1 MRNRPTYHAA
11 PAQGEMLFNQP
22 TPRRA
27 TPTIHT
33 DKLLLILFFILVPFL
48 WVLSWIWHGFLWIL
62 FFTILSSIALLLLR
76 KGFTPRGRLTMTA
89 LYTLFAVLAL
99 TNLLGGGTAGAPA
112 TTPTRTIT
120 TIPPLT
126 ATSLPTL
133 PTPAP
138 ADDSGTG
145 LLGTEGNQASGVNA
159 GGQQRIVT
167 ACEQTLIQYLE
178 GWKTGIAENMLQQAA
193 PSWRAKQSVNE
204 RAALQY
210 LYWQSNGKK
219 LISYAIIG
227 EPTGTE
233 NDTARNIALEAV
245 VEVSSENSAHRTL
258 QFNALLLREN
268 EQWYVDPNSLSS
280 GVPVAEANLGNTG
293 GDAPVQNEATAK
305 PSPSPTPAPSKNLK
319 LYYNSSGGKY
329 YHKDASCSTVAKE
342 YLPLKSNFKYSAI
355 NDSKYNKLL
364 PCDKCDAPR
373 RP

>member
-1 MRNRPTYHAA
+1 MRNRPTYHTA
-11 PAQGEMLFNQP
+11 PAQGELIFNRP
-22 TPRRA
+22 APRRA
-27 TPTIHT
+27 TPTIQT
-33 DKLLLILFFILVPFL
+33 DQLLLVLFFVLAPFL
-48 WVLSWIWHGFLWIL
+48 WVLSWIWQGFLWLL
-62 FFTILSSIALLLLR
+62 FFTILASIALLLLR

-99 TNLLGGGTAGAPA
+99 TNLLGNGAGTPA
-112 TTPTRTIT
+112 AASTRTTT

-126 ATSLPTL
+126 ATNYPAQ

-138 ADDSGTG
+138 ANDAGTG
-145 LLGTEGNQASGVNA
+145 LLGTDDQVSGANTLA
-159 GGQQRIVT
+159 GQQRIVT

-193 PSWRAKQSVNE
+193 PSWRAKQSVKE
-204 RAALQY
+204 SAALQY

-219 LISYAIIG
+219 LIHYTIVG

-233 NDTARNIALEAV
+233 NDTARNITVEAEI
-245 VEVSSENSAHRTL
+245 EVSSENNAHRTF

-280 GVPVAEANLGNTG
+280 GVPVTENNAADTG
-293 GDAPVQNEATAK
+293 TPLVQSEPTAK
-305 PSPSPTPAPSKNLK
+305 PSPTATPAPSKNLK
-319 LYYNSSGGKY
+319 LYYNKNGGKL
-329 YHKDASCSTVAKE
+329 YHKDANCPSVAKE
-342 YLPLKSNFKYSAI
+342 YLPLKTSFKYSAI
-355 NDSKYNKLL
+355 NDAKYNKLL